1 MHRLALSIDP
11 GGTTGFTAFNV
22 PNGLV
27 DPETY
32 SIHTALEV
40 TFDNRFWFNH
50 FLIAHRDQ
58 IGLIIL
64 ERFKL
69 FDNQKKMK
77 AQINSEFPSVRVIG
91 IVEAYAHLLDLHNLI
106 VFQEPND
113 RLSAQIPHDHYKAL
127 GPSSH
132 VRDSYRHWR
141 YYALTHRRQML

>member
-1 MHRLALSIDP
+1 MTRLALSIDP

-22 PNGLV
+22 PNGLI

-40 TFDNRFWFNH
+40 TFDSRFWF
-50 FLIAHRDQ
+50 HRFFVTYCDQ

-69 FDNQKKMK
+69 FNNTITMQS
-77 AQINSEFPSVRVIG
+77 QIGSEFPSVRIIG
-91 IVEAYAHLLDLHNLI
+91 IVEAYAHLLNLHHAI
-106 VFQEPND
+106 HFQEPNA
-113 RLSAQIPHDHYKAL
+113 RLSAQIPREHYKTL
-127 GPSSH
+127 GPSNH

-141 YYALTHRRQML
+141 YYALTHRGQTL

>member
-1 MHRLALSIDP
+1 MKLALAIDP

-40 TFDNRFWFNH
+40 TFNNRFWFNR
-50 FLIAHRDQ
+50 FFIDYRDD

-69 FDNQKKMK
+69 FNNQKTMNS
-77 AQINSEFPSVRVIG
+77 QINSEFPSVRVIG
-91 IVEAYAHLLDLHNLI
+91 IVEAFAQLNGLFDLI
-106 VFQEPND
+106 RFQEPND
-113 RLSAQIPHDHYKAL
+113 RKSAQIPRDHYKAL
-127 GPSSH
+127 GPSNH
-132 VRDSYRHWR
+132 VRDAYRHWR
-141 YYALTHRRQML
+141 YYALTHRGQQL